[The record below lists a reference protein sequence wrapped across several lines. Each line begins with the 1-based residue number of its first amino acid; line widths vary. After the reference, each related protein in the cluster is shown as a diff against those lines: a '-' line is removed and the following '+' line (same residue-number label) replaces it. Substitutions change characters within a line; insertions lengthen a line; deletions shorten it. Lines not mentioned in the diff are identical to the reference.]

1 MVRLTRAVVLQG
13 ISKVSIDKRD
23 TLEIDKEFGRI
34 THLHLQRKNITTL
47 DSLHLFQSLTV
58 LYLYEN
64 QISKIEGLEQAYN
77 LEILHLQRNS
87 INRIENL
94 LECRQL
100 RILYLGYNEIDT
112 VEGLHNLTKLEELHI
127 ENQRLPRGTSLT
139 FDPRTLATL
148 SNVLI
153 VLNATGNNIT
163 HVEDLAGMEELHTLL
178 LGNNSVKELD
188 NTALVLRTL
197 PNLQVL
203 DLRDNPIAKKPQ
215 FKERIIGFATNIA
228 ILNDKEV
235 TDTMRDFI
243 QRFAAVKAVRLQNAV
258 DAYQRSRSDCEVPK
272 EPATT
277 EPYTPKTPPGSSFVD
292 IENIFCSTNQL
303 PLPGL
308 RTTTPIKSNLS
319 LNLSSPDVLYRRSG
333 TIHQSLS
340 HISTYL
346 SKTDCNS
353 SKHSAM
359 PQFILAPP
367 KFNQANS
374 EDGIRPKKLKAKKR
388 ASFSVPSFKKS
399 SSDAEET
406 RSETLFKPPKG
417 REDMWRNTKAVVRL
431 LKPPMALRCSRESFL
446 EGMPMPSQALLHLDS
461 TNGVKDSRSL
471 RGQTP
476 SLSPRL
482 KVRTSARSARGS
494 SGKEQRILH
503 EDLHEKPPFTTS
515 VYELPPWP
523 HIVRRWAAEQPAVTF
538 MP

>member
-1 MVRLTRAVVLQG
+1 
-13 ISKVSIDKRD
+13 
-23 TLEIDKEFGRI
+23 
-34 THLHLQRKNITTL
+34 
-47 DSLHLFQSLTV
+47 LFQSLTV

-77 LEILHLQRNS
+77 LEILHLQRNKVK
-87 INRIENL
+87 RIENL

-148 SNVLI
+148 SNTLI
-153 VLNATGNNIT
+153 VLNASGNNIT
-163 HVEDLAGMEELHTLL
+163 HIEDLAGMEELHTLL
-178 LGNNSVKELD
+178 VGNNAIKDLD
-188 NTALVLRTL
+188 STALVIRTMN
-197 PNLQVL
+197 NLQVL

-215 FKERIIGFATNIA
+215 FKERIIGYGAHIA

-258 DAYQRSRSDCEVPK
+258 DAYQRGRSEYDIPK
-272 EPATT
+272 EPPP
-277 EPYTPKTPPGSSFVD
+277 EVSVPSTPPGPSFTNV
-292 IENIFCSTNQL
+292 ENIFSSTNQL

-308 RTTTPIKSNLS
+308 RTSTPTKSNLS
-319 LNLSSPDVLYRRSG
+319 LNLSSPDMLYRRPG
-333 TIHQSLS
+333 GIHQSLS
-340 HISTYL
+340 QINTYL
-346 SKTDCNS
+346 SKTDTNPPRHS
-353 SKHSAM
+353 ST

-367 KFNQANS
+367 KFNQADS
-374 EDGIRPKKLKAKKR
+374 DEAMRSKKMMSKKR
-388 ASFSVPSFKKS
+388 TSFSLPSFKKR
-399 SSDAEET
+399 SSDAEEAQ
-406 RSETLFKPPKG
+406 SETISKSSKAPA
-417 REDMWRNTKAVVRL
+417 DMWRSKKAVVRL
-431 LKPPMALRCSRESFL
+431 LKPPAALRCSRENFL
-446 EGMPMPSQALLHLDS
+446 EGMPMPSKALLHLDS
-461 TNGVKDSRSL
+461 SDGSKDSVPLRSP
-471 RGQTP
+471 TP

-482 KVRTSARSARGS
+482 KLGS
-494 SGKEQRILH
+494 SRRVAKGSSSRGKQMLH
-503 EDLHEKPPFTTS
+503 DDLQEKPPFTTS